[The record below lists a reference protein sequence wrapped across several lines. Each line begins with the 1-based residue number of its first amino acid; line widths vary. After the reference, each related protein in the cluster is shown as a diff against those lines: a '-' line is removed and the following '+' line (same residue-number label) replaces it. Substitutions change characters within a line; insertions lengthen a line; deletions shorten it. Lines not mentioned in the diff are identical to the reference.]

1 VGGRLDGGIIIT
13 KHGHAQG
20 PIGSLLIREAG
31 HPVPDQDTFSATEEA
46 LALTDGLTAED
57 TVLFLLSGGGSA
69 LFEAPL
75 VPQEELQSI
84 TQSLLASGADIV
96 EMNTIR
102 KRLSAVK
109 GGRFAQHCAPAKVF
123 SIVLSDIIGDPLDM
137 IASGPAYPDS
147 STCADA
153 RRIAEQY
160 GLRLSPEASQC
171 LERETP
177 KVLDNVETLITGSV
191 RELCAAASAAC
202 RELGYE
208 PVLLTD
214 SLDCEAREAGAF
226 LAAVA
231 RAHQDTDCSLA
242 FLAGGETVV
251 HLTGSGLGGRNQEL
265 ALSAAAVRVYVL
277 NWTEQAT
284 EKYLQF
290 QAGES
295 AAERVARWQEA
306 YVPST
311 VPRDYQ
317 ISAAAYSESSK
328 FIEYA
333 NTAGDRLLF
342 FQYPGSAAVR
352 IDTEA
357 ADREVDWFGQ
367 KAYLFLKEGTAM
379 VTWDGGDCIFSIEY
393 DPEAVTDEEIKEMAK
408 SLEWK

>member
-1 VGGRLDGGIIIT
+1 MSDQELQDLFEQSEDALFRRIVDRQEGALGMAERERLGMDG
-13 KHGHAQG
+13 
-20 PIGSLLIREAG
+20 P
-31 HPVPDQDTFSATEEA
+31 SATELARWDRA
-46 LALTDGLTAED
+46 LDALERQKRREEPPPGPPQKRSLRR
-57 TVLFLLSGGGSA
+57 VL
-69 LFEAPL
+69 
-75 VPQEELQSI
+75 
-84 TQSLLASGADIV
+84 LLAA
-96 EMNTIR
+96 
-102 KRLSAVK
+102 
-109 GGRFAQHCAPAKVF
+109 
-123 SIVLSDIIGDPLDM
+123 II
-137 IASGPAYPDS
+137 
-147 STCADA
+147 
-153 RRIAEQY
+153 
-160 GLRLSPEASQC
+160 
-171 LERETP
+171 
-177 KVLDNVETLITGSV
+177 
-191 RELCAAASAAC
+191 
-202 RELGYE
+202 
-208 PVLLTD
+208 
-214 SLDCEAREAGAF
+214 
-226 LAAVA
+226 AAV
-231 RAHQDTDCSLA
+231 
-242 FLAGGETVV
+242 
-251 HLTGSGLGGRNQEL
+251 L

-393 DPEAVTDEEIKEMAK
+393 DPEAVTGEEIKEMAK